1 MKSELENAVTH
12 KALRDMAG
20 FRAFRDGHQYCE
32 RGQVYGL
39 THDDQ
44 SITAKV
50 LGLYEYQTKLWVGE
64 GYLGYSCTCPLGQG
78 ESLCKHAVAVGLA
91 WLEGREKT
99 DTAPVIGSTE
109 VETEKTLLTFL
120 STQERS
126 QLVDLLM
133 QYAGEDRRLF
143 TRLLFRST
151 RLRDRTIDQKRF
163 RQYIDR
169 TLENGIAAGSYAES
183 LETLANALSDVIKEG
198 FAPEAC
204 TFTEYTFARLE
215 QIAEPLTK
223 EDEQILAGLDRLQ
236 DIHLRVCRVVRPSP
250 EELARKLLA
259 WRLNP
264 KWDIFRDAVA
274 AYADILGPDGQ
285 KAYLTLAE
293 EMWAQEPDLAPGDP
307 IPERFGRRFRLA
319 YIIEAAANQTDDL
332 DALVAIRRKDLT
344 QPSSFLNIA
353 ELYKKMGVD
362 DQAFLWAERG
372 LDAFPG
378 RPDPRLRD
386 FLVLE
391 YQAHGRHEE
400 AAKLLRNNG

>member
-1 MKSELENAVTH
+1 MKSELESLVTQ
-12 KALRDMAG
+12 KTLREMAG
-20 FRAFRDGHQYCE
+20 FRVFRDGHQYCE
-32 RGQVYGL
+32 RGQVYRL

-50 LGLYEYQTKLWVGE
+50 LGLYEYQTKLWAGK

-99 DTAPVIGSTE
+99 DTSRVTSSTDM
-109 VETEKTLLTFL
+109 ETDKTLLTFL
-120 STQERS
+120 ATQERS
-126 QLVDLLM
+126 HLVDLLM
-133 QYAGEDRRLF
+133 QYASEDRRLY

-151 RLRDRTIDQKRF
+151 RQRDRTIDQKRF
-163 RQYIDR
+163 RQYIDW
-169 TLENGIAAGSYAES
+169 TLESGIAAGTYAKA
-183 LETLANALSDVIKEG
+183 LEILANVLSDLIKEG
-198 FAPEAC
+198 MAPEAC
-204 TFTEYTFARLE
+204 TFTEYTFARIE

-223 EDEQILAGLDRLQ
+223 EDEQTLAGLDRLQ

-250 EELARKLLA
+250 EELAGKLLA

-264 KWDIFRDAVA
+264 QWDIFRDAVA
-274 AYADILGPDGQ
+274 AYADILGAEGQ
-285 KAYLTLAE
+285 KIYQTLAE
-293 EMWAQEPDLAPGDP
+293 EMWAHEPNLAPGDP

-319 YIIEAAANQTDDL
+319 YIMEAAANQTNDL
-332 DALVAIRRKDLT
+332 EAVVAVRQKDLT
-344 QPSSFLNIA
+344 QPSSFLSIA
-353 ELYKKMGVD
+353 ELYKNVGAD
-362 DQAFLWAERG
+362 DQALLWAERG

-391 YQAHGRHEE
+391 YQVHGRHEE
-400 AAKLLRNNG
+400 AAKLLRR